1 MFLARKSGTR
11 ETRVKEHY
19 FPPCRRKRERER
31 RGGGEKEENTIR
43 GLDAFCA
50 SLTHEERKERERERE
65 GEKEENSEI
74 SNDMERDE
82 TERKHFLRV
91 TRV

>member
-19 FPPCRRKRERER
+19 FPPCGRKRERRE
-31 RGGGEKEENTIR
+31 RGGEGRGGREKEENAIR

-50 SLTHEERKERERERE
+50 SLTHEERKERERE
-65 GEKEENSEI
+65 KEENSEI
-74 SNDMERDE
+74 SNDME
-82 TERKHFLRV
+82 
-91 TRV
+91 

>member
-19 FPPCRRKRERER
+19 FPPCGRKRERRE
-31 RGGGEKEENTIR
+31 RGGEGRGRREKEENAIR

-50 SLTHEERKERERERE
+50 SLTHEERER
-65 GEKEENSEI
+65 EKEENSEI
-74 SNDMERDE
+74 SNDME
-82 TERKHFLRV
+82 
-91 TRV
+91 

>member
-19 FPPCRRKRERER
+19 FPPCRREREREK
-31 RGGGEKEENTIR
+31 GGEKEENAIR

-50 SLTHEERKERERERE
+50 SLTHEERKEREKERE
-65 GEKEENSEI
+65 GEENSEI
-74 SNDMERDE
+74 SNDME
-82 TERKHFLRV
+82 
-91 TRV
+91 

>member
-65 GEKEENSEI
+65 
-74 SNDMERDE
+74 R
-82 TERKHFLRV
+82 ERKRKIQRLATIWNETKRNGSIFYA
-91 TRV
+91 